1 MRLIDA
7 DALIETINRHC
18 YPVRQENNS
27 IEPGMTLVGIIQ
39 AIQEQPTIEPP
50 KKSLYRFYN
59 DGQYV
64 KTLLLTDDQAAVFY
78 WLEDLEIPIILE
90 PDDVREPEE
99 IKPEDLMKMEDD

>member
-7 DALIETINRHC
+7 NKLANTFLNHC
-18 YPVRQENNS
+18 YPVQHDGTS
-27 IEPGMTLVGIIQ
+27 VEPGMTYVGILQ

-50 KKSLYRFYN
+50 NKALYRFYN

-64 KTLLLTDDQAAVFY
+64 KVLLLTDDQAAVFY
-78 WLEDLEIPIILE
+78 WLENLGVPIILE

-99 IKPEDLMKMEDD
+99 IKPEDVMKMD